1 MRSRR
6 LLSIGLLAT
15 GVVSSVSGFLI
26 QIEYHMHNGAAFRAT
41 PLVWGLG
48 YPAWALVHQ
57 IGSAL
62 MLGIVVG
69 HLTLNRKPLFA
80 LLTRGSAWR
89 RQAAHFFAL
98 FALAVITAPVAWTAG
113 KLFDSKLIE
122 HTLVEIHDKVVIPM
136 FILMVTHTWR
146 RRARLLR

>member
-6 LLSIGLLAT
+6 WLNIGLLVT
-15 GVVSSVSGFLI
+15 GAVSSVSGFLI
-26 QIEYHMHNGAAFRAT
+26 QFEYHMHHGAAARAT
-41 PLVWGLG
+41 RLVWGLG

-69 HLTLNRKPLFA
+69 HLVSNRKPLFA
-80 LLTRGSAWR
+80 RLTRGSAWR
-89 RQAAHFFAL
+89 RQLPNFVAL
-98 FALAVITAPVAWTAG
+98 FALAVITALVGWTAG

-136 FILMVTHTWR
+136 FILMVIHTWQR
-146 RRARLLR
+146 RVRLLR